1 MISLCPREK
10 STSSGPRQSG
20 LRYLAPE
27 LASSPLIFPRHQHVL
42 FMAQSS
48 MLLQLS
54 AAASLYDP
62 RQLVK
67 YIE

>member
-1 MISLCPREK
+1 MG
-10 STSSGPRQSG
+10 SGPRQSG

-27 LASSPLIFPRHQHVL
+27 LALSPLIFPCHQHVL
-42 FMAQSS
+42 FTTQSS
-48 MLLQLS
+48 ILLQLS
-54 AAASLYDP
+54 AAASFYDP